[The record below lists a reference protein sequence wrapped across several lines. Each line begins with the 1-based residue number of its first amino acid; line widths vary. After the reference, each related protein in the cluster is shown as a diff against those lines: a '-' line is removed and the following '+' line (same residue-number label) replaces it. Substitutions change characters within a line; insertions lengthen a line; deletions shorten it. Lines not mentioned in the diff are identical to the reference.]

1 MSKERL
7 DDLTGSE
14 LQRSQSGG
22 ESGEYGGNM
31 NQVRQSGQ
39 QGGGAGAADMTNA
52 GGSSGTGGYGSSQ
65 NVVNHQDQQP
75 NAGAQGGL
83 AGADLRQGGGSS
95 GGQSRGERFDEEQG
109 GGRGAD
115 EVSPSADE
123 LEFAEDQRDH
133 QDRGQADAEFNAD
146 SD

>member
-1 MSKERL
+1 
-7 DDLTGSE
+7 
-14 LQRSQSGG
+14 
-22 ESGEYGGNM
+22 M
-31 NQVRQSGQ
+31 NQAQPLGQ
-39 QGGGAGAADMTNA
+39 QGGGAGAADLSNA

-65 NVVNHQDQQP
+65 NVVNHQDQQQ

-115 EVSPSADE
+115 DVSPSADE
-123 LEFAEDQRDH
+123 LEFAEDQRDP
-133 QDRGQADAEFNAD
+133 QARGQADAEFNAD
-146 SD
+146 AG